1 MVAWRVVIRQDSRPG
16 SGRHQPAAGAV
27 DTGRIQGERN
37 VGTKLV
43 ELGNFSF
50 KYRGYMLPVAVILL
64 VIPSPHFFD
73 DPAVAGLIGFLVA
86 VVGQAARVCTI
97 GLAYIIRGGK
107 DHKVYA
113 EELVTSGLYSHVRNP
128 MYVGNFFLVIGL
140 AIASNSWVFA
150 LVGVPLSLGM
160 HKAIVAAEEN
170 FLRNKF
176 GAQFD
181 AYSASV
187 PRWVPR
193 LRGLARTVSGMH
205 FEWRRVVEKEYAAA
219 FDWFS
224 AVAVVVL
231 LNLWRSD
238 LLDDREG
245 LTAAMVVVIALRIVL
260 WFAARQMKRTSSAAA
275 AKA

>member
-1 MVAWRVVIRQDSRPG
+1 
-16 SGRHQPAAGAV
+16 
-27 DTGRIQGERN
+27 
-37 VGTKLV
+37 VGVRLV
-43 ELGNFSF
+43 ELGNFAF
-50 KYRGYMLPVAVILL
+50 KYRGYMLPVAVVLL
-64 VIPSPHFFD
+64 FIPSAHFSA
-73 DPAVAGLIGFLVA
+73 DPAVAGLVGFLVA
-86 VVGQAARVCTI
+86 VLGQAARVVTI
-97 GLAYIIRGGK
+97 GLAYIIRGGR

-150 LVGVPLSLGM
+150 LIGVPLSLGM

-181 AYSASV
+181 AYCERV

-193 LRGLARTVSGMH
+193 LSGLAHTVSGMH
-205 FEWRRVVEKEYAAA
+205 FEWRRVVAKEYAAT

-231 LNLWRSD
+231 LNLWRGD
-238 LLDDREG
+238 VLDDHEG
-245 LTAAMVVVIALRIVL
+245 LTAAMVLVIAVRVGL
-260 WFAARQMKRTSSAAA
+260 WFAARQLNKASAAA
-275 AKA
+275 EAKA

>member
-1 MVAWRVVIRQDSRPG
+1 VAAR
-16 SGRHQPAAGAV
+16 
-27 DTGRIQGERN
+27 
-37 VGTKLV
+37 LV
-43 ELGNFSF
+43 ELGAFAF
-50 KYRGYMLPVAVILL
+50 KYRGYMLPIAVILL
-64 VIPSPHFFD
+64 LIPSPHFSA
-73 DPAVAGLIGFLVA
+73 DPAVAGFIGFLVA
-86 VVGQAARVCTI
+86 VVGQAARIMTI

-113 EELVTSGLYSHVRNP
+113 ETLVTSGLYSHVRNP

-150 LVGVPLSLGM
+150 LIGVPLSLGM
-160 HKAIVAAEEN
+160 HKVIVAAEEN

-181 AYSASV
+181 EFCATV

-193 LRGLARTVSGMH
+193 LAGLGRTVSGMQ
-205 FEWRRVVEKEYAAA
+205 FEWRRVVAKEYAAT

-231 LNLWRSD
+231 LNLWRAD
-238 LLDDREG
+238 VLDDHEG
-245 LTAAMVVVIALRIVL
+245 LTALMAVVIGVRIAL
-260 WFAARQMKRTSSAAA
+260 WFAARQLNKASAAAA

>member
-1 MVAWRVVIRQDSRPG
+1 MRARAPAGYRLRNRAPRTIRWQERRNIKV
-16 SGRHQPAAGAV
+16 GR
-27 DTGRIQGERN
+27 
-37 VGTKLV
+37 LV

-64 VIPSPHFFD
+64 IVPSARFTS
-73 DPAVAGLIGFLVA
+73 DPAVAGLVGFLFA
-86 VVGQAARVCTI
+86 VLGQAARVVTI

-113 EELVTSGLYSHVRNP
+113 EDLVTSGLYSHVRNP

-150 LVGVPLSLGM
+150 LIGVPLSLGM

-181 AYSASV
+181 AYCERV

-193 LRGLARTVSGMH
+193 LSGLARTVSGMQ
-205 FEWRRVVEKEYAAA
+205 FDWRRVVAKEYAAT

-231 LNLWRSD
+231 LNLWRGGV
-238 LLDDREG
+238 LEERER
-245 LTAAMVVVIALRIVL
+245 LTAAMVCVIALRLVL
-260 WFAARQMKRTSSAAA
+260 WFAARQMNRSASAAA

>member
-1 MVAWRVVIRQDSRPG
+1 LGSR
-16 SGRHQPAAGAV
+16 
-27 DTGRIQGERN
+27 
-37 VGTKLV
+37 LV

-50 KYRGYMLPVAVILL
+50 RYRGYMLPVAVILL
-64 VIPSPHFFD
+64 AIPSPDFTA
-73 DPAVAGLIGFLVA
+73 DPALAGLAGFLIA
-86 VVGQAARVCTI
+86 VPGQAARVVTI

-113 EELVTSGLYSHVRNP
+113 EDLVTSGLYSHVRNP
-128 MYVGNFFLVIGL
+128 MYVGNFFLIVGL
-140 AIASNSWVFA
+140 AVASNSWVFA
-150 LVGVPLSLGM
+150 LIGVPLALGM
-160 HKAIVAAEEN
+160 HKAIVAAEES

-181 AYSASV
+181 AYCAHV

-193 LRGLARTVSGMH
+193 LSGLARTVGGMQ
-205 FEWRRVVEKEYAAA
+205 FDWRRVVAKEYAAT

-231 LNLWRSD
+231 LNLWRGD
-238 LLDDREG
+238 VLDDHEG
-245 LTAAMVVVIALRIVL
+245 LTAAMVAVIVVRLVL
-260 WFAARQMKRTSSAAA
+260 WLAARQMNRASSAAV

>member
-1 MVAWRVVIRQDSRPG
+1 M
-16 SGRHQPAAGAV
+16 GA
-27 DTGRIQGERN
+27 
-37 VGTKLV
+37 KLV

-64 VIPSPHFFD
+64 FIPSPRFTA
-73 DPAVAGLIGFLVA
+73 DPAVAGLVGFLVA
-86 VVGQAARVCTI
+86 VIGQICRIGTI

-107 DHKVYA
+107 NHKVYA

-150 LVGVPLSLGM
+150 LLGVPLSLGM

-181 AYSASV
+181 AYCASV

-193 LRGLARTVSGMH
+193 LSGLGRTIGGMN
-205 FEWRRVVEKEYAAA
+205 FEWRRVVAKEYAAT

-231 LNLWRSD
+231 VKLGRD
-238 LLDDREG
+238 GLLDDHEV
-245 LTAAMVVVIALRIVL
+245 LTAAMVIVIAIRFAL
-260 WFAARQMKRTSSAAA
+260 WFAARQMNRATATSA